1 MTDSALTFTPRT
13 CAGLFRRTAS
23 KVPITPSEDTKMKR
37 FLILSA
43 LVLSTTLI
51 GPVIA
56 QSRAPQEKRY
66 YDRNGKDYH
75 AWNNNE
81 DRAYR
86 SYLTEQHRD
95 YREFNRV
102 NRSQQQQY
110 FTWRHQHPDNTLF
123 KVEIR

>member
-1 MTDSALTFTPRT
+1 MH
-13 CAGLFRRTAS
+13 
-23 KVPITPSEDTKMKR
+23 R

-51 GPVIA
+51 GPAVA
-56 QSRAPQEKRY
+56 LADGGNHQDKRY

-75 AWNNNE
+75 TWNSNE

-86 SYLTEQHRD
+86 AYLQDQHRD
-95 YREFNRV
+95 YRAFNKA
-102 NRSQQQQY
+102 NRNQQQQY
-110 FTWRHQHPDNTLF
+110 FKWRHTHDDKTLF

>member
-1 MTDSALTFTPRT
+1 MH
-13 CAGLFRRTAS
+13 
-23 KVPITPSEDTKMKR
+23 R

-43 LVLSTTLI
+43 FVLSASFLV
-51 GPVIA
+51 PVVA
-56 QSRAPQEKRY
+56 RADDHHEKRY

-75 AWNNNE
+75 TWNNNE

-86 SYLTEQHRD
+86 QYLGEQHRD
-95 YREFNRV
+95 CRDFNRT

-110 FTWRHQHPDNTLF
+110 FTWRHTHPDNTLF